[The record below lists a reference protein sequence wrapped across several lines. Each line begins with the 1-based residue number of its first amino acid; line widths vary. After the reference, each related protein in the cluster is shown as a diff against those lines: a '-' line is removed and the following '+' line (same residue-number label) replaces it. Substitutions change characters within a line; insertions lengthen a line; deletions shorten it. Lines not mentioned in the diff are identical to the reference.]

1 MQLTRIFPRSQKI
14 SLETFGC
21 TANLGDTMK
30 LRALLQ
36 AEGHAIV
43 PEEEADV
50 VVVNTCTVTKRTEL
64 NVLKR
69 LKALRDAGKQVVV
82 AGCMAAAQPDLVQR
96 LLGEAVPLLTPA
108 ELSASY
114 ERSPELAFD
123 GVVCAIPIATGCMGN
138 CTYCIVKQA
147 RGELRSYRPET
158 ILEAVRGAVARGA
171 KELRLTAQDCSAYGC
186 EHERGVKLPQ
196 LLDLI
201 TALDGD
207 FRVRVGMMNP
217 DTVSPLLDELLDAF
231 KSEKIFKFFHLPVQ
245 AGSDKVLR
253 EMNRHYTVAEFVGLV
268 KRIRERFPDC
278 TLSTDFIIGFPTES
292 TADFH
297 ASVQLLELLRP
308 EKVNATRYSPRPG
321 TEAAKLPDLL
331 DREKKERSRIIAS
344 RCHAIAL
351 DCNLA
356 LRGTPLPVHITEW
369 GKKGGVISRDSAYR
383 LIVLTAMPPLGSTA
397 TVRITEVTSTYLRGD
412 LQATESGAVLIGSR
426 GCSIARHG
434 SPGNV

>member
-1 MQLTRIFPRSQKI
+1 MPLTRIFPRSQKI
-14 SLETFGC
+14 CLETFGC

-36 AEGHAIV
+36 AQGHAIV
-43 PEEEADV
+43 TEEEAEV

-82 AGCMAAAQPDLVQR
+82 AGCMAAAQPDLVQH

-108 ELSASY
+108 ELSTSY
-114 ERSPELAFD
+114 ERFPELAFD
-123 GVVCAIPIATGCMGN
+123 GVVCALPIAIGCVGN

-147 RGELRSYRPET
+147 RGELHCYSPET

-171 KELRLTAQDCSAYGC
+171 KEIRLTAQDCTAYGC
-186 EHERGVKLPQ
+186 ENERGMKLPQ

-201 TALDGD
+201 TALEGD

-231 KSEKIFKFFHLPVQ
+231 ESEKIFKFFHLPVQ

-253 EMNRHYTVAEFVGLV
+253 EMNRHYTVAEFVGMI
-268 KRIRERFPDC
+268 KRIRARFPDC
-278 TLSTDFIIGFPTES
+278 TLCTDFIVGFPTE
-292 TADFH
+292 TAADFS

-321 TEAAKLPDLL
+321 TEAAKLKDLL
-331 DREKKERSRIIAS
+331 EREKKERSRIIAS
-344 RCHAIAL
+344 RCLAIAL
-351 DCNLA
+351 DYNLA
-356 LRGTPLPVHITEW
+356 LRGTVLPVHIMER
-369 GKKGGVISRDSAYR
+369 GKKGGVISRDSSYR
-383 LIVLTAMPPLGSTA
+383 LIALNAEPPLGSTA
-397 TVRITEVTSTYLRGD
+397 TVRITGVTSTYLRGD
-412 LQATESGAVLIGSR
+412 LQAGESGAVLIGPR
-426 GCSIARHG
+426 GR
-434 SPGNV
+434 